1 MPKIKVNIFGE
12 GIEIKRLYLPD
23 DTIADWRES
32 AERKQSSLSDK
43 IIDPFFFYDLK
54 HPLYSS
60 LEAIPFQ
67 SVSGM
72 LDNPKNQLEIWF
84 DRKKVMK
91 WYAADLFDEMLLF
104 PLFQIQKTV
113 LSEQFQ
119 SGIIIQQRERG
130 QLATLELYIE
140 EERLNLDD
148 MLFTI
153 KSGLG
158 FSFLTDITYKNTALT
173 FIKKETLIINQS
185 AIELF

>member
-1 MPKIKVNIFGE
+1 LPKIKVNIFGE

-23 DTIADWRES
+23 DTIADWRER

-60 LEAIPFQ
+60 LEAIPSKSIF
-67 SVSGM
+67 GM

-91 WYAADLFDEMLLF
+91 WHAADLFNEMLLF
-104 PLFQIQKTV
+104 PLFQIRKEI
-113 LSEQFQ
+113 LEEEFQ
-119 SGIIIQQRERG
+119 SGIIIQRRERG
-130 QLATLELYIE
+130 QLATLELNVE
-140 EERLNLDD
+140 EEKLNLDD

-153 KSGLG
+153 KNG
-158 FSFLTDITYKNTALT
+158 FGNNFLTDISYKNKALI
-173 FIKKETLIINQS
+173 FFKKETLIIGQS
-185 AIELF
+185 VVEL